1 MTPKELITKIQKKAD
16 TEPKMSHVTASD
28 VSRVV
33 SLLCV
38 ELSKLK
44 TEEAF
49 KTVSALIANGQ
60 KRRDKERSK

>member
-1 MTPKELITKIQKKAD
+1 MTPKELITRIQKKAD
-16 TEPKMSHVTASD
+16 TEPKMSHITASD

-44 TEEAF
+44 TDEIL
-49 KTVSALIANGQ
+49 KTVSALIANGV
-60 KRRDKERSK
+60 KARKKNT